1 MVRNR
6 LADLAVVL
14 VAGFLAGGS
23 AVATA
28 ADQALEKRLQILER
42 RVSHVS
48 ELVLEVEGL
57 KRSNR
62 ELLGRVEELEYRLKR
77 MEQKQRELYLDLDSR
92 LSALQPNASGPAVEV
107 PASGKPPAAAPGSTP
122 AKKPAA
128 MKTASPARIQ
138 AEYDAAYA
146 LLHPSQRRYKEAIAA
161 FNAFL
166 EKYPASELADNAL
179 YWLGETYYVTE
190 DNKSAL
196 AAFDRLLKEFP
207 RSDKVPG
214 ALLKKGY
221 ILDAMGRK
229 REARDVLQQLVSEYP
244 DTSVS
249 RMAKARL
256 KKLK

>member
-1 MVRNR
+1 MKIPFLSVG
-6 LADLAVVL
+6 LALPLFL
-14 VAGFLAGGS
+14 VIPGASG
-23 AVATA
+23 
-28 ADQALEKRLQILER
+28 ADEALEKRLQRLER

-92 LSALQPNASGPAVEV
+92 LSALQPGGSRPPVEAA
-107 PASGKPPAAAPGSTP
+107 PREEPPVAAAPGKRAAKPP
-122 AKKPAA
+122 AGKAV
-128 MKTASPARIQ
+128 SPATIR

-146 LLHPSQRRYKEAIAA
+146 LLQPSQRRYKEAVAA
-161 FNAFL
+161 FKAFL
-166 EKYPASELADNAL
+166 EKYPASDLADNAL

-196 AAFDRLLKEFP
+196 ETFDRLLEEYP
-207 RSDKVPG
+207 GSDKAPG

-229 REARDVLQQLVSEYP
+229 EEARRVLQQLVDQYP
-244 DTSVS
+244 DASVS
-249 RMAKARL
+249 RMARVRL

>member
-1 MVRNR
+1 MGGNR
-6 LADLAVVL
+6 LLLRALVL
-14 VAGFLAGGS
+14 VLLLLGAS
-23 AVATA
+23 TTMA
-28 ADQALEKRLQILER
+28 ADESLERRLQVLER

-62 ELLGRVEELEYRLKR
+62 ELLGRVEELEYRIKR

-92 LSALQPNASGPAVEV
+92 LSALQPNGSRPAAKV
-107 PASGKPPAAAPGSTP
+107 PAAEKPSAAAPGAVQKKPTAAGAVSP
-122 AKKPAA
+122 AK
-128 MKTASPARIQ
+128 IQ

-146 LLHPSQRRYKEAIAA
+146 LLQPSQRRYKEAIAA
-161 FNAFL
+161 FKAFL
-166 EKYPASELADNAL
+166 EKYPTSELADNAL

-207 RSDKVPG
+207 QSDKAPG

-229 REARDVLQQLVSEYP
+229 SEARKVLQQLVSQYP
-244 DTSVS
+244 DASVS

>member
-1 MVRNR
+1 MGGNR
-6 LADLAVVL
+6 LSLRALTLAL
-14 VAGFLAGGS
+14 PLLGAS
-23 AVATA
+23 AAMA
-28 ADQALEKRLQILER
+28 ADESLERRLQVLER

-92 LSALQPNASGPAVEV
+92 LSALQPNGSRPAAKV
-107 PASGKPPAAAPGSTP
+107 PAAEKPSAAAPGAVQEKKPTAAGAVSP
-122 AKKPAA
+122 AK
-128 MKTASPARIQ
+128 IQ

-146 LLHPSQRRYKEAIAA
+146 LLQPSQRRYKEAIAA
-161 FNAFL
+161 FKAFL
-166 EKYPASELADNAL
+166 EKYPTSELADNAL

-207 RSDKVPG
+207 QSDKAPG

-229 REARDVLQQLVSEYP
+229 PEARKVLQQLVSEYP
-244 DTSVS
+244 DASVS

>member
-1 MVRNR
+1 M
-6 LADLAVVL
+6 
-14 VAGFLAGGS
+14 
-23 AVATA
+23 A

-57 KRSNR
+57 KRTNR

-92 LSALQPNASGPAVEV
+92 LSALQPNASRPAAEGPVAE
-107 PASGKPPAAAPGSTP
+107 KPPAAVPGSAP

-128 MKTASPARIQ
+128 VKTASPARIQ

-146 LLHPSQRRYKEAIAA
+146 LLQPSQRRYKEAIAA
-161 FNAFL
+161 FKAFL
-166 EKYPASELADNAL
+166 EKYPTSELADNAL

-207 RSDKVPG
+207 HSDKAPG

-229 REARDVLQQLVSEYP
+229 QEARNVLQQLVSDYP
-244 DTSVS
+244 DASVS